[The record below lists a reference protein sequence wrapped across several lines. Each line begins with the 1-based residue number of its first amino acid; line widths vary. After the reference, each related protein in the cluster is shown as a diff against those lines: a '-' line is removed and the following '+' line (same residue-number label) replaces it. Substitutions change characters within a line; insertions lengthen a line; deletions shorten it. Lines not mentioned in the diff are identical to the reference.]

1 MHLFSQL
8 REVEERFADVLVV
21 ISIHSAK
28 FPSEQATARVRDAVR
43 RYEVTHP
50 VVNDVAHNVWR
61 SYAIRAWP
69 TLVFIDPRG
78 RIIGTHEGELDPQAA
93 RATIAAMAHQF
104 DAVGI
109 LDHQPLKLSIVAPP
123 ASALAFPGKV
133 LADAASNRLFIADST
148 HHRIIIATLDGAVQ
162 RIIGSGQPG
171 RIDGDPATA
180 RFLRPQG
187 MALADDRLYVADTE
201 NHLIRAIDLAT
212 GMVSTV
218 AGTGNQARAVR
229 AIAPALE
236 ADLSSPWD
244 LTLLN
249 GVLYIAMAGLHQ
261 LWALDLG
268 NSTIGPFAGSG
279 REGIQDG
286 RRGQA
291 WLAQPSGITNDG
303 IRLYFV
309 DSETS
314 AVRLIDVLG
323 GGGGGVHTI
332 VGKGLFDFGDVDGI
346 GERVRLQHP
355 LGICAGNDVLYVADS
370 YNHKI
375 KEVQPRTRAV
385 QTVFG
390 TGEPGH
396 EDGPGIFASFN
407 EPGGISLANNALY
420 IADTN
425 NHAIRVADLGTNT
438 VSTLALHGLS

>member
-8 REVEERFADVLVV
+8 REVEARFADVLVV

-28 FPSEQATARVRDAVR
+28 FSSEQATERVRDAVR

-50 VVNDVAHNVWR
+50 VVNDAQFNVWR

-69 TLVFIDPRG
+69 TLVFVDPRG
-78 RIIGTHEGELDPQAA
+78 RIIGTHEGELDPAA
-93 RATIAAMAHQF
+93 AVATVEAMVRQF
-104 DAVGI
+104 DAAGM
-109 LDHQPLKLSIVAPP
+109 LDHQPLKLSAVAPP
-123 ASALAFPGKV
+123 ASTLAFPGKV
-133 LADAASNRLFIADST
+133 LADEAGNRLFIADST
-148 HHRIIIATLDGAVQ
+148 HHRIIVATLDGAVQ

-171 RIDGDPATA
+171 HADGDATTA

-187 MALADDRLYVADTE
+187 LALAGDRLYVADTE
-201 NHLIRAIDLAT
+201 NHLIRAVDLAT
-212 GMVSTV
+212 GAVSTV
-218 AGTGNQARAVR
+218 AGTGRQARAVR
-229 AIAPALE
+229 AMAPALE

-244 LTLLN
+244 LTVLD

-261 LWALDLG
+261 LWTLDLDNG
-268 NSTIGPFAGSG
+268 MIGPFAGSG
-279 REGIQDG
+279 REGIHDG

-303 IRLYFV
+303 VRLYFV

-314 AVRLIDVLG
+314 AVRMIDVLG
-323 GGGGGVHTI
+323 GGAGGVHTI

-355 LGICAGNDVLYVADS
+355 LGLCTYSDVLYIADS

-375 KEVQPRTRAV
+375 KEVRPRTGAV

-407 EPGGISLANNALY
+407 EPGGVSAAANRLY

-425 NHAIRVADLGTNT
+425 NHAIRVANLGDNT
-438 VSTLALHGLS
+438 VSTLSFA